1 MMSSASAKT
10 DTPSEACS
18 FELAVRNADK
28 GSIDVAEVER
38 RVQQFVDRGLRVCVT
53 TRPLYI
59 DKAQVFQNA
68 LFVVGMVRRD

>member
-38 RVQQFVDRGLRVCVT
+38 LLQVT
-53 TRPLYI
+53 I
-59 DKAQVFQNA
+59 DF
-68 LFVVGMVRRD
+68 F